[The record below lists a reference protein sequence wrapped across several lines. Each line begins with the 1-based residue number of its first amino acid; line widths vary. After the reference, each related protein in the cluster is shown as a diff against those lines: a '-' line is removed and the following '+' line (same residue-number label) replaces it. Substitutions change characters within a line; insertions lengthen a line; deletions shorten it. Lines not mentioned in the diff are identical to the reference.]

1 MHGGDLSRS
10 SSHPPPP
17 NLSRLLRPLS
27 SFGCIKHAHGPYF
40 SEGHSRKSFLSAD
53 VYASDNSMG
62 CNIVKRIPR
71 AGYRMVGI
79 AIRKGQIDLITRKE
93 RYLWRCW
100 SEKIQ
105 SKSVITPRSFFY
117 QCISHLLW
125 SKKIFHKSFTLSIPS
140 VTNVRPKE

>member
-1 MHGGDLSRS
+1 MEPIYPGA
-10 SSHPPPP
+10 HPTPAAKFEPTFAPP
-17 NLSRLLRPLS
+17 N

-40 SEGHSRKSFLSAD
+40 SEQGHSRKSFLSAD

-79 AIRKGQIDLITRKE
+79 AIRKAQIDLITRKE

-117 QCISHLLW
+117 QCISHLLC